1 MPKPPITVNRFK
13 LIFSACWLAW
23 TLMSAWLFVR
33 FGVKPYIAFDDAF
46 VTNGLFCAASVM
58 LSNNLAYYRPRQ
70 GKIYILV
77 IWGLGLVGICI
88 GLDHLLLS
96 TLLPKETAYLNF
108 LSLSLPARFCLG
120 LLLLGFTAMLSLL
133 WYNMEAQQ
141 ENERRQN
148 SAERLA
154 RDAEL
159 YNLRQQLQPHFL
171 FNSLNSISA
180 LVCSEPEQARRM
192 IQQLSEFLRGTIK
205 KDEQSRVPLSEEL
218 EYLQLYLEI
227 EKVRFGHRLSTVV
240 ESDEAARSLT
250 IPSLLLQP
258 IVENAIKFGL
268 YDTTEAV
275 EIRIAA
281 TAAQTDLVLEVTNPF
296 DPETSSPRR
305 GTGFG
310 LNSVQRR
317 LYLLYARNDLLQ
329 TSVSGN
335 LFTTIIKIPQIHD
348 QSDPD

>member
-1 MPKPPITVNRFK
+1 MPKPPITITRFK
-13 LIFSACWLAW
+13 LIFTACWLAW
-23 TLMSAWLFVR
+23 SLLNALLLTRIGFRPNV
-33 FGVKPYIAFDDAF
+33 AFCDAF
-46 VTNGLFCAASVM
+46 ITNGLFCCASVM
-58 LSNNLAYYRPRQ
+58 LSNNLAYFRPRQ
-70 GKIYILV
+70 GKIYILLV
-77 IWGLGLVGICI
+77 WGVGLVGICI
-88 GLDHLLLS
+88 GLDNLMLKS
-96 TLLPKETAYLNF
+96 LLPTETAYLTF
-108 LSLSLPARFCLG
+108 LSLSLLARFCVG

-133 WYNMEAQQ
+133 WYNLDDQQ

-148 SAERLA
+148 AAEQLA

-180 LVCSEPEQARRM
+180 LVCTEPEQARKM
-192 IQQLSEFLRGTIK
+192 VQQLSDFLRGSIK
-205 KDEQSRVPLSEEL
+205 KDEQTKVPLSEEL

-227 EKVRFGHRLSTVV
+227 EKVRFGHRLSTVIS
-240 ESDEAARSLT
+240 SDEASRALT

-268 YDTTEAV
+268 YDTTEDV
-275 EIRIAA
+275 VIQISA
-281 TAAQTDLVLEVTNPF
+281 TSAQKDLVLQVTNPF

-317 LYLLYARNDLLQ
+317 LYLLYARGDLLQ

-348 QSDPD
+348 QGDID